1 MAQIRTVKGKKG
13 ITYRVV
19 IRRKGFA
26 DVYKSF
32 DKKND
37 AKEWAAEVELLMKK
51 GKWSKVTYEEVA
63 TPILTVKELIEV
75 FIKNK
80 AQEYSKPEQYT
91 HMYNWWIEKIGHLTL
106 SELDSMVLIQCQN
119 ILINEAP
126 SKKYKN
132 HEKKSNN
139 TVRKYMFA
147 LSAVLKYGVK
157 MQLLDRNPM
166 GLIDLPTKGKGVVRF
181 LSDDER
187 KTLFRTCKTF
197 SDLLYLFAKM
207 AVFTGGRY
215 SELRG
220 LTIENIDFVN
230 EMIFFLDTKNG
241 ESRGVPVYHKLMN
254 ELKAYLEKYSV
265 TSGYVFVNIKTKKL
279 PYIKGVFEAAIKAAG
294 LKNFRIHDCRHS
306 YASYLAANGATLL
319 EIAELMGHKNLQQV
333 QIYSHLTV
341 KTTSKLVRKMSANLW
356 DDYLET

>member
-13 ITYRVV
+13 ITYRAVV
-19 IRRKGFA
+19 RRKGYA

-32 DKKND
+32 EKKND

-51 GKWSKVTYEEVA
+51 GKWSKVTYEEVV
-63 TPILTVKELIEV
+63 TPILTVGELIED
-75 FIKNK
+75 FKKNK
-80 AQEYSKPEQYT
+80 AQNYSKPEQYNY
-91 HMYNWWIEKIGHLTL
+91 MYNWWSEKIGHLTL

-119 ILINEAP
+119 ILINEPP
-126 SKKYKN
+126 SKKYKG
-132 HEKKSNN
+132 HTKKSNN

-147 LSAVLKYGVK
+147 LSAILKYGVK
-157 MQLLDRNPM
+157 MQLIDRNPM
-166 GLIDLPTKGKGVVRF
+166 GLIDLPTKGKGVERF
-181 LSDDER
+181 LSDEER
-187 KTLFRTCKTF
+187 KTLFKTCKTF

-220 LTIENIDFVN
+220 LTVENIDFAN
-230 EMIFFLDTKNG
+230 EMVFFLDTKNG
-241 ESRGVPVYHKLMN
+241 ESRGIPVYHKLMD
-254 ELKAYLEKYSV
+254 ELKGYLDKYNIK
-265 TSGYVFVNIKTKKL
+265 SGYVFVSPKSRKL
-279 PYIKGVFEAAIKAAG
+279 PYIRGQFEAAIRAAEI
-294 LKNFRIHDCRHS
+294 KNFRIHDCRHS

-333 QIYSHLTV
+333 QIYSHLTL

-356 DDYLET
+356 DDSLET